1 MTERP
6 LCRDV
11 SLAAAG
17 ECLVDAA
24 SYAAAALLDLRDA
37 AGHALIALVQG
48 PTMRSVLRPMPEP
61 SAEAEARFAQMMA
74 KARERDDADVD
85 RRAHEAMAQ
94 RDALL
99 ERDPAPESVCVCGD
113 YPVTVGEPCAA
124 CAVEAEMDAE
134 RAEVGA

>member
-1 MTERP
+1 MTDRP

-11 SLAAAG
+11 SLTAAG

-24 SYAAAALLDLRDA
+24 TYLRAALLELRDA
-37 AGHALIALVQG
+37 AGHALIALFQG
-48 PTMRSVLRPMPEP
+48 PTMRASM
-61 SAEAEARFAQMMA
+61 AQ
-74 KARERDDADVD
+74 AREWDDADVT

-99 ERDPAPESVCVCGD
+99 ALDPATESVCVCGD

-124 CAVEAEMDAE
+124 CASEAEMDAE

>member
-1 MTERP
+1 MR
-6 LCRDV
+6 
-11 SLAAAG
+11 
-17 ECLVDAA
+17 A
-24 SYAAAALLDLRDA
+24 SM
-37 AGHALIALVQG
+37 G
-48 PTMRSVLRPMPEP
+48 PMPPP
-61 SAEAEARFAQMMA
+61 SAEDEARFAQMMA
-74 KARERDDADVD
+74 QARERDDADVD

>member
-11 SLAAAG
+11 SLAAAR

-24 SYAAAALLDLRDA
+24 SYA
-37 AGHALIALVQG
+37 
-48 PTMRSVLRPMPEP
+48 
-61 SAEAEARFAQMMA
+61 
-74 KARERDDADVD
+74 DVG

-99 ERDPAPESVCVCGD
+99 ERAPAPESVCVCVCGD